1 MRTRTVVLMMLALF
15 GAASS
20 ASAAGTAGAGSEMP
34 AAAYSVLCRQSGL
47 CTYAT
52 GLPTAS
58 DQWAGV
64 DGVGG
69 ASIARHLG
77 GRAVFVP
84 TAVGSIAVVVNLPG
98 KQGSFIKLRGAALG
112 QIMAGRIQRWNAK
125 AIRVTNVS
133 ARMPQTTITLCA
145 VSGASG
151 INLVTTHYLSKV
163 SSDFRSAVGTSANP
177 SWRAPKVVKVASF
190 ADVGACLAK
199 HVGAIAF
206 LPFGDAL
213 QQGISG
219 QAIQLGWSKPGL
231 AYFQGGATRPATV
244 DEFAGPNEVSA
255 QKAVATIGVA
265 DGLPDVSASRRP
277 GSYPLAVLI
286 GVAAP
291 TPLSAATAKTFRYLL
306 SPAAQD
312 ELPPLGYA
320 ALPDALRVSAL
331 ARVSGAQ

>member
-1 MRTRTVVLMMLALF
+1 MKRLFVTVLTMIIVLATASFAPAATR
-15 GAASS
+15 
-20 ASAAGTAGAGSEMP
+20 GAGSEMP
-34 AAAYSVLCRQSGL
+34 AAAYQVLCRQSAL
-47 CTYAT
+47 CTYEA

-58 DQWAGV
+58 TDWAGV

-69 ASIARHLG
+69 VVIARHLK

-98 KQGSFIKLRGAALG
+98 KIAPFIKLRGGVLG

-145 VSGASG
+145 VSGPSG
-151 INLVTTHYLSKV
+151 INLVTSHYLAKV
-163 SSDFRSAVGTSANP
+163 SNDFRTTVGASANP
-177 SWRAPKVVKVASF
+177 AWKAPKVVKVASF
-190 ADVGACLAK
+190 ADIGACLRK
-199 HVGAIAF
+199 HAGAIAF

-231 AYFQGGATRPATV
+231 AYFQGGATESTTI

-255 QKAVATIGVA
+255 QRAVSTIGTA
-265 DGLPDVSASRRP
+265 DGLPDVSASKRP
-277 GSYPLAVLI
+277 GSYPLTVLV

-291 TPLSAATAKTFRYLL
+291 TPLSAANAKTFRYLL
-306 SPAAQD
+306 SQAAQD
-312 ELPPLGYA
+312 DLAPLGYA
-320 ALPDALRVSAL
+320 PLPSALRSSAL
-331 ARVSGAQ
+331 ARVNTAQ